1 MTYDL
6 SVLEKY
12 RQALL
17 LAEAVGWLHD
27 YRKCSEEH
35 LRAHGAAGGNQQ
47 TPPEW
52 PTALLNAELVLLG
65 STDALRTLLD
75 HWSARR
81 RPENPSENLLC
92 LSRCHNTA
100 HVDKRDPRA
109 GQQSH
114 PAQMSS
120 PLGYERPIPQG
131 LTTRLTDEIS
141 WNDLNAYSERRRD
154 ALRQAVERLFGQV
167 SADTRRPINE
177 ISLWSWGWLVGSLY
191 KAALARA
198 LLLAPSRFELT
209 DPRWRFLSVRC
220 DALTFVTG
228 TVRLTDLLARRELLR
243 DSLDRVR
250 KLLEVTYP
258 LGSEVYRDEDGSV
271 FVVPDLHGLLD
282 AQGPIDAQTGCAAT
296 LRMLVLRAFSEGTI
310 EHKPHLCLGGELLP
324 NVTLDPHSW
333 RGQDPDTHQGDDI
346 PSLGKVLRMRVSYE
360 VEPSSF
366 ARAWPRGAEICPV
379 CGIRPQ
385 SGEEK
390 AGKRKVCDVCE
401 QRRLD
406 RSRLWA
412 STPQSDTIWL
422 DEVADVSGRL
432 ALIAGSFDLTHWV
445 SGHLVTS
452 LLNDPAA
459 ALEPAVSKAPSF
471 SRISRVWQTTQRFWL
486 DVRDTV
492 LDRTLADDRRRLLLW
507 PSGHLDAGAFHVY
520 GLALTPTVT
529 LDVVWYPR
537 HEEGGYLISAGNLC
551 RAARELGAAR
561 EIYRSPAAAAIWVQ
575 DWIDDH
581 IVRPGAPAVL
591 QDPDAGAGEKAETFA
606 EVGIVR
612 TDHQDRRYATAIPIL
627 AEPRTFMTLVPAD
640 RALDV
645 VRAIKAKYEREMG
658 KVRNRLPMH
667 LGIVYATRRTPLRAV
682 LDAGRRLLDY
692 DCPATQPW
700 SVAGVA
706 DIDGAPD
713 DLGADPHFAA
723 WRQVRLKRGSRV
735 ATWRVPLRMGD
746 GETRDDWYPYV
757 YLATEAEPTEE
768 RPSRF
773 QAPLPFPWA
782 GDDEHRWMVHA
793 GDLCPGDEVYFTPAT
808 LDWVWLDSAARR
820 FEIAYDDAG
829 QRRGEGVSARKPYLL
844 DDLDTLDAIWATL
857 STKLSTAQ
865 IHALCES
872 IETRREEWQPTA
884 DDGVFLQFCR
894 DALANAQWTT
904 PPWDPTHPR
913 SAWLDTWQHYA
924 ASGWLT
930 DVVQVRMQVQKENV
944 GTPAQQEAHA

>member
-6 SVLEKY
+6 SVLEKN
-12 RQALL
+12 RKALL

-35 LRAHGAAGGNQQ
+35 LQAHGAAGGSQQ
-47 TPPEW
+47 ARPQS
-52 PTALLNAELVLLG
+52 PTALLNAQLALLG
-65 STDALRTLLD
+65 STDDLRTLLD
-75 HWSARR
+75 HWSGRR
-81 RPENPSENLLC
+81 RPESPSKNLMC

-109 GQQSH
+109 GQQNH
-114 PAQMSS
+114 PAQISS
-120 PLGYERPIPQG
+120 PLGYERPMPQE
-131 LTTRLTDEIS
+131 LTTRLATEIP
-141 WNDLNAYSERRRD
+141 WNDLNTYSECGRD
-154 ALRQAVERLFGQV
+154 ALRQAVERLFGQA

-198 LLLAPSRFELT
+198 LLLVPPRLELA
-209 DPRWRFLSVRC
+209 DLRWRFLSVRC

-243 DSLDRVR
+243 NSLDRVR
-250 KLLEVTYP
+250 NLLEVTYP
-258 LGSEVYRDEDGSV
+258 LGSEVYRDENGSV
-271 FVVPDLHGLLD
+271 FVVPDLDGLLD
-282 AQGPIDAQTGCAAT
+282 ARGPIEVQTKCAAT

-346 PSLGKVLRMRVSYE
+346 PSMGEVLGMGVAYE

-366 ARAWPRGAEICPV
+366 AKAWPRGAEICPV

-385 SGEEK
+385 SGAKK
-390 AGKRKVCDVCE
+390 AGERKVCDICE

-406 RSRLWA
+406 RSSLWA

-452 LLNDPAA
+452 LLNDFATDSKPA
-459 ALEPAVSKAPSF
+459 EGKAPSF

-492 LDRTLADDRRRLLLW
+492 LDRALADDRRRLLLW
-507 PSGHLDAGAFHVY
+507 PRGHLDAGAFHVY

-529 LDVVWYPR
+529 LDVVWYPPR

-551 RAARELGAAR
+551 RAARELGAAG
-561 EIYRSPAAAAIWVQ
+561 EIHRSPAAAAIWVQ

-591 QDPDAGAGEKAETFA
+591 QDPDAGAGAKAETFA

-667 LGIVYATRRTPLRAV
+667 LGIVYANRRTPLRAV

-692 DCPATQPW
+692 DCPAAQPW
-700 SVAGVA
+700 SVTAVA
-706 DIDGAPD
+706 DAGGPPD

-723 WRQVRLKRGSRV
+723 WRQVRLSRGSRV
-735 ATWRVPLRMGD
+735 ATWRVPLTMGD
-746 GETRDDWYPYV
+746 GATTDEWYPYV
-757 YLATEAEPTEE
+757 YLATDAEPTE

-773 QAPLPFPWA
+773 RAPCPWA
-782 GDDEHRWMVHA
+782 GGSERWMVHA
-793 GDLCPGDEVYFTPAT
+793 RDLRPEDEVYFTPAT

-829 QRRGEGVSARKPYLL
+829 QRRGQGVSARKPYLL
-844 DDLDTLDAIWATL
+844 DDLGDLDDIWTTL

-865 IHALCES
+865 IYALCES
-872 IETRREEWQPTA
+872 VEARREAWQPTA
-884 DDGVFLQFCR
+884 DDPVFLQFCR
-894 DALANAQWTT
+894 DAVANAQWTT
-904 PPWDPTHPR
+904 PPWDSTHPR

-924 ASGWLT
+924 ARGWLT